1 MNRPARR
8 AARRGDRQC
17 RAVLD
22 GVYWTKPQAGFSGGG
37 VGISDSSRTA
47 DPRAAGG
54 GTAAPAASLDQ
65 VRDRGDCPG
74 WRRIGRIGQRERRC
88 GGLLRRASGLGC
100 LDGDEDRAAD
110 SECGRHVGSCRRDWV
125 GDSNPLT
132 PIIDFGHLVISAGP
146 TAQFPAQFG
155 RQREKGSRERRPLR
169 CRNHGEPTYG
179 WVVRS
184 LITSASNV
192 ASLTSYAA

>member
-1 MNRPARR
+1 MSRSSGRGLLDEAPSRVFRR
-8 AARRGDRQC
+8 RRGHI
-17 RAVLD
+17 
-22 GVYWTKPQAGFSGGG
+22 GFLAA
-37 VGISDSSRTA
+37 A

-54 GTAAPAASLDQ
+54 GAAAPAASFDQ
-65 VRDRGDCPG
+65 VRDRGDCRG
-74 WRRIGRIGQRERRC
+74 WRRIGRTGQGERRC

-146 TAQFPAQFG
+146 TAQFPPQFG
-155 RQREKGSRERRPLR
+155 R
-169 CRNHGEPTYG
+169 
-179 WVVRS
+179 
-184 LITSASNV
+184 
-192 ASLTSYAA
+192 

>member
-65 VRDRGDCPG
+65 VRDRGDCRG

-88 GGLLRRASGLGC
+88 GGLLHRAQDWIALTATRIAQPITSAAVTSEVAAVIGSEIRILSPQSLILPRSLATKKAPARGL
-100 LDGDEDRAAD
+100 
-110 SECGRHVGSCRRDWV
+110 HCRD
-125 GDSNPLT
+125 
-132 PIIDFGHLVISAGP
+132 
-146 TAQFPAQFG
+146 
-155 RQREKGSRERRPLR
+155 
-169 CRNHGEPTYG
+169 HGEPTYG
-179 WVVRS
+179 WAVRS